1 MVNEITT
8 QVKEALQELLS
19 VANLSAGDIVV
30 IGCSTSEVM
39 GEKIGSASSVDT
51 AKAILAGLLPIIK
64 ENNLFLAVQCCEHL
78 NRALVV
84 EKECARNYGL
94 EIVSVVPHPKA
105 GGSLSSIAMVS
116 FNEPVVVE
124 TISAHAGL
132 DIGDT
137 FIGMHLKR
145 VVIPVR
151 LKVKEIGK
159 AHLTAAR
166 SRPKLIGG
174 ERALYK

>member
-1 MVNEITT
+1 MVNKISG
-8 QVKEALQELLS
+8 QAKEALQELLS
-19 VANLSAGDIVV
+19 VANLEAGEIVV

-51 AKAILAGLLPIIK
+51 AKAIMEGLLPVIK
-64 ENNLFLAVQCCEHL
+64 DNDLFLAVQCCEHL

-84 EKECARNYGL
+84 ERECAKTYGL
-94 EIVSVVPHPKA
+94 EIVSVVPKPKA
-105 GGSLSSIAMVS
+105 GGSLASMAMER

-124 TISAHAGL
+124 TITAHAGL

-145 VVIPVR
+145 VAVPVR
-151 LKVKEIGK
+151 LKVKAIGQ

-166 SRPKLIGG
+166 HRPKLIGG
-174 ERALYK
+174 ERAQYK